1 MSTTPIRKKKILVPI
16 FNRAHYG
23 RLRSVLRAIQNH
35 PQLELQV
42 MVGLP
47 HAYGNI
53 FETIKYNRPHSR
65 RAAYPWYARAWLRSM
80 LARVSPRLL
89 RYDFLVRHLTDDNF
103 PIHSHVPLLLD
114 GGTGETM
121 VRTVG
126 LGLPKIAEEL
136 RRLRPDAVFVNAD
149 RFEMMAV
156 ALAASY
162 QNILVAHNEGGDLS
176 GTIDE
181 SVRHAITKLAHIHFT
196 ATEAARARVI
206 QMGEDPAHVHAVGSP
221 VIDIIK
227 ELDRGAPAAP
237 RGHADAKKPFLLV
250 LQHPVATEEGW
261 RNVQTLEAIC
271 AAIEEMK
278 IPAVFV
284 GSNMD
289 AQSNRL
295 GLAAKEWM
303 KRAPGYVAIAKHLPP
318 DDFYRLLAA
327 ASCAVGNSSSFIR
340 EGAYFGTPVVLVGS
354 RQQGRER
361 GNNVVEA
368 AADKDAIVSAVKR
381 QLTHG
386 RYPQDMRF
394 GDGGTGERVAAIL
407 AASSPS
413 VQKKFFEA

>member
-1 MSTTPIRKKKILVPI
+1 MPTPETKKKKILVPI

-47 HAYGNI
+47 HAYGNL
-53 FETIKYNRPHSR
+53 FETLKYNRPHSR
-65 RAAYPWYARAWLRSM
+65 RASYPWYFRAWLRSAF
-80 LARVSPRLL
+80 ARFSPRAL
-89 RYDFLVRHLTDDNF
+89 RYDFLVRHLTNDGF
-103 PIHSHVPLLLD
+103 PIHSYVPLMLD

-121 VRTVG
+121 ARTVG

-136 RRLRPDAVFVNAD
+136 GRLRPEVVLVNAD

-156 ALAASY
+156 ALAAAY
-162 QNILVAHNEGGDLS
+162 QNIPVAHNEGGDLS

-196 ATEAARARVI
+196 ATEAARRRVI
-206 QMGEDPAHVHAVGSP
+206 QMGENPAHVHAVGSP
-221 VIDIIK
+221 VIDV
-227 ELDRGAPAAP
+227 LQDFDRNGMKTSVAPVDIA
-237 RGHADAKKPFLLV
+237 KPFLLV
-250 LQHPVATEEGW
+250 LQHPVATEAGW
-261 RNVQTLEAIC
+261 QNVKAVEAVC
-271 AAIEEMK
+271 AAIDELKM
-278 IPAVFV
+278 PAVFV

-303 KRAPGYVAIAKHLPP
+303 KRAPEYVATPKHLPP

-327 ASCAVGNSSSFIR
+327 ASCAIGNSSSFIR

-361 GNNVVEA
+361 GKNIIEA
-368 AADKDAIVSAVKR
+368 AADKGLIADAVRR
-381 QLTHG
+381 QMAHG
-386 RYPQDMRF
+386 RYPKDTCF
-394 GDGGTGERVAAIL
+394 GEGATGEKMAAIL
-407 AASSPS
+407 ARATPPL
-413 VQKKFFEA
+413 QKQFHEA